1 MALWNRRRRREISMS
16 DLVNYGAPNGPFDG
30 RSINIDAAAEDLE
43 VPKSTIRK
51 IISTTR
57 AAFSN
62 TVVRAFTGRTAAD
75 TATGA
80 SPRGM
85 LQAAFGK
92 GPRGGAVNTKE
103 AAKTLGVSPQ
113 TVRRWSAGTQQPS
126 PEHLDAIKGAAR
138 KATGTKPGRKDIA
151 DEYRKTTTVKRP
163 RKIWVDGYQG
173 PGPEYMRDRR
183 IQFDVSDN
191 DLDAMLRAYEDGG
204 ADGFR
209 DWLTGQADSAYL
221 ADWEFG
227 TIDEFGLE

>member
-126 PEHLDAIKGAAR
+126 RNTSTRLKAPHGRPPEPSPAA
-138 KATGTKPGRKDIA
+138 
-151 DEYRKTTTVKRP
+151 KTSPTNTARP
-163 RKIWVDGYQG
+163 PR
-173 PGPEYMRDRR
+173 
-183 IQFDVSDN
+183 
-191 DLDAMLRAYEDGG
+191 
-204 ADGFR
+204 
-209 DWLTGQADSAYL
+209 
-221 ADWEFG
+221 
-227 TIDEFGLE
+227 